1 MNTPYNSGVPHW
13 TQKVKVF
20 CAKVLP
26 LVFDNTLSYI
36 ESIAKFTAKVNELCD
51 AVNSQNMSIIE
62 FTHMVELEI
71 DKFEKYIETRQ
82 QEYED
87 QITAKWEAEKLVNQE
102 FRETLTTEWNAW
114 KNETDLMIR
123 NFMASFRE
131 EWLDWKTNTE
141 TDLNNFKANL
151 EDEQDDFENHMVAL
165 QNGFEARETQ
175 ARTQFQN
182 NLNSR
187 LSQWQTDTLALFQQ
201 SIANWETSTRAD
213 LEHDLQVYIDQSIN
227 SAIATL
233 STALN
238 QLDHNLSMERTARQE
253 ADAGLQDQ
261 INQLTPTGTIKA
273 DTPDAQGNS
282 QLYKIDP
289 VTQQRQNIYPIEQ
302 PQGSDDCFYFNDNN
316 GLLLSSDFEYS
327 TSTNR
332 GMIITNKNAISFN
345 GADNVIFTGAILIE
359 RDTLTRV
366 GITDTDPQT
375 VFTKLNF
382 DLIPLSKTTAQNGK
396 SSVQILNFTNSQTPS
411 YGITWTSISGDS
423 YLSIPLI
430 VYKGS
435 DGLDISANNLEFYL
449 SVFLYKGGRTIIIE
463 GGIGDVDSEVSTTS
477 HNAVENQ
484 AITNFV
490 MDNYTNNTALAQQMA
505 LKANQSALANLTN
518 VVNEK
523 ASQTDLTTGLA
534 TKVNIS
540 DVTATP
546 TQGSTNPIS
555 SGGVYDALQ
564 GFSPSVQDA
573 TYSTKGVV
581 KIGANLEVNAG
592 ELSVPVASKN
602 PDVRGVVGVGNNIK
616 LTNGFI
622 DVDTTTYGIKGLMS
636 VGNNLEVDNNGNVS
650 VPVASLQRYGVVL
663 IGNNVNGGNGVIQ
676 VADGDYNV
684 KGVLGVG
691 ANLTCQNSIVD
702 VPIATAIQRGVVAVG
717 NGIDNNNGEISVPH
731 GTSSVYG
738 SVRAVDSQAFTGNSD
753 VPNMT
758 LFNTMLAGKAS
769 TTQVAGMIKSRTPD
783 SQGVSQMYYEDPLSG
798 NDVNVYPALA
808 PSSSVGR
815 IVVPLSSY
823 SADCDAYV
831 TDPTNV
837 KFGLKQITV
846 PHSSRNTITIAIN
859 PNIIRGYDPSTP
871 WSNIMAYN
879 LVSNIIFTT
888 GSYEITNV
896 QAITPSTRR
905 YISLTLTRM
914 TNAST
919 STNSFSCISIIV

>member
-1 MNTPYNSGVPHW
+1 
-13 TQKVKVF
+13 
-20 CAKVLP
+20 
-26 LVFDNTLSYI
+26 
-36 ESIAKFTAKVNELCD
+36 
-51 AVNSQNMSIIE
+51 
-62 FTHMVELEI
+62 
-71 DKFEKYIETRQ
+71 
-82 QEYED
+82 
-87 QITAKWEAEKLVNQE
+87 
-102 FRETLTTEWNAW
+102 
-114 KNETDLMIR
+114 
-123 NFMASFRE
+123 
-131 EWLDWKTNTE
+131 
-141 TDLNNFKANL
+141 
-151 EDEQDDFENHMVAL
+151 
-165 QNGFEARETQ
+165 
-175 ARTQFQN
+175 
-182 NLNSR
+182 
-187 LSQWQTDTLALFQQ
+187 
-201 SIANWETSTRAD
+201 
-213 LEHDLQVYIDQSIN
+213 
-227 SAIATL
+227 
-233 STALN
+233 
-238 QLDHNLSMERTARQE
+238 
-253 ADAGLQDQ
+253 
-261 INQLTPTGTIKA
+261 
-273 DTPDAQGNS
+273 
-282 QLYKIDP
+282 
-289 VTQQRQNIYPIEQ
+289 
-302 PQGSDDCFYFNDNN
+302 
-316 GLLLSSDFEYS
+316 
-327 TSTNR
+327 
-332 GMIITNKNAISFN
+332 
-345 GADNVIFTGAILIE
+345 
-359 RDTLTRV
+359 
-366 GITDTDPQT
+366 
-375 VFTKLNF
+375 
-382 DLIPLSKTTAQNGK
+382 
-396 SSVQILNFTNSQTPS
+396 
-411 YGITWTSISGDS
+411 
-423 YLSIPLI
+423 
-430 VYKGS
+430 
-435 DGLDISANNLEFYL
+435 
-449 SVFLYKGGRTIIIE
+449 
-463 GGIGDVDSEVSTTS
+463 
-477 HNAVENQ
+477 
-484 AITNFV
+484 
-490 MDNYTNNTALAQQMA
+490 MA

-616 LTNGFI
+616 LTNGCI

-676 VADGDYNV
+676 VADGDYNG